1 MCNYGDQRRLAIMPP
16 TTALQLRSDLW
27 PETRKTIA
35 DRWPDVDAA
44 IEQLIAS
51 RRSENTRI
59 AYEADWRKWC
69 EFVVE
74 NRVDIKIPGLAATTA
89 FRDGKA
95 LAYGPASIAR
105 ILSTLSFFYG
115 ALRDAG
121 LVRTNPFAKV
131 WLPRPEVSALQRTP
145 AVQDDDVEK
154 LLIQIDCDRTRDG
167 RRDAAIVR
175 LLYDTGLRRASLAG
189 LRRDQFRRDGD
200 NMVAIVILKGGR
212 EGMIR
217 LTPEAEA
224 ALTAWL
230 KIAPKSDY
238 VFPKRGDPSEHVL
251 LGTINGILTSRAKA
265 AGITEAITPHR
276 FRAAFI
282 TTAYDAKIYERDIQA
297 SVHHAKAETTRGY
310 DRGSRGD
317 GVYGTVAEFR
327 KAAASEPVVVTTAST
342 IGAFTELQNRALTI
356 ACPRCKAKSNARCRG
371 PIIHRERILAA
382 KS

>member
-1 MCNYGDQRRLAIMPP
+1 MPP

-44 IEQLIAS
+44 ITQLIAS

-74 NRVDIKIPGLAATTA
+74 NRVDIKVPGLAATTA

-95 LAYGPASIAR
+95 LAYGPSSIAR
-105 ILSTLSFFYG
+105 ILSSLSFFYG

-121 LVRTNPFAKV
+121 LVRQNPFAKV
-131 WLPRPEVSALQRTP
+131 WLPRPEVGTLQRTP
-145 AVQDDDVEK
+145 AVEDDDVEK
-154 LLIQIDCDRTRDG
+154 LLVQIDCDRTRDG

-175 LLYDTGLRRASLAG
+175 LLYDTGLRRASIAG

-200 NMVAIVILKGGR
+200 GMVAVVIVKGGK
-212 EGMIR
+212 EGAIR

-230 KIAPKSDY
+230 KIAPKSIY
-238 VFPKRGDPSEHVL
+238 VFPKRGDLDDHLV

-282 TTAYDAKIYERDIQA
+282 TAAYDAKVYERDIQA
-297 SVHHAKAETTRGY
+297 SVHHSKAETTRRY

-317 GVYGTVAEFR
+317 GVYETVAEFR
-327 KAAASEPVVVTTAST
+327 KASSEPVVATTAST
-342 IGAFTELQNRALTI
+342 IGAWTEMQNRALTI
-356 ACPRCKAKSNARCRG
+356 ACPRCKAKPGTRCRG

-382 KS
+382 T